1 MLPRA
6 TKEGTV
12 SEMRYGAD
20 LADELLRRIGQLVG
34 DRVSV
39 STVYGEP
46 IERDGLT
53 VIPVARARFGFG
65 GGGGGGVREEEH
77 GSGGGG
83 GGGALV
89 SPAGYIEIRDGAA
102 QFKRIAS
109 PADLVALGAAAALA
123 AIALRRL
130 IG

>member
-1 MLPRA
+1 M
-6 TKEGTV
+6 
-12 SEMRYGAD
+12 SELRYGAE
-20 LADELLRRIGQLVG
+20 LADELLQRVGRLVG
-34 DRVSV
+34 DRVKV
-39 STVYGEP
+39 TTIYGEP

-65 GGGGGGVREEEH
+65 GGGGGGVSEGDH

-83 GGGALV
+83 GGGAMV
-89 SPAGYIEIRDGAA
+89 SPAGYIEIRDGVA
-102 QFKRIAS
+102 QYKRIAS

-130 IG
+130 LG